1 MKIGIL
7 TLPLHTNYG
16 GNLQAHALLKVLK
29 KEGHEVVFLDRRRNK
44 YKPVKFFITVPL
56 GLVKKYVLNKPAPI
70 LDFYKSTREYDIVS
84 VNARKFI
91 EHYINPKSEP
101 AFSGEDLLEE
111 TLKLKLDA
119 IVVGSDQVWKPSYTP
134 NIFEYFLGFI
144 DGNKHK
150 VRKVSYAASFGNDD
164 WKYTDHETKKCAS
177 LVQKFDAL
185 SVREDLAVK
194 QCTKFFGV
202 EASHVLDPTLLL
214 DADEYVDLFRSEGI
228 EKKQT
233 ISSYVLDRSDFIDA
247 VFARVSSKI
256 DLPVNKLN
264 TRTEELN
271 APVQERI
278 APPVESWLK
287 GIFTSEM
294 LITDSF
300 HGCAF
305 AILFNVPFIV
315 IGNERRGIARFN
327 SLLTLFN
334 LQSRMVKSEQDIQI
348 ALEHQ
353 IDWDSVNAK
362 LNENRERSYQFIRK
376 AFS

>member
-29 KEGHEVVFLDRRRNK
+29 KEGHEVVFLDRKRNK
-44 YKPVKFFITVPL
+44 YNSLKFLITVPK
-56 GLVKKYVLNKPAPI
+56 GLVKKHLFNKPAPI
-70 LDFYKSTREYDIVS
+70 LDFFKAKREYDTVS
-84 VNARKFI
+84 VNARAFI
-91 EHYINPKSEP
+91 EQQINPKSQP
-101 AFSGEDLLEE
+101 AFSGQDLLEE
-111 TLKLKLDA
+111 AVKLKLEA

-150 VRKVSYAASFGNDD
+150 VKKVSYAASFGNDD
-164 WKYTDHETKKCAS
+164 WKYTDDETEKCAT
-177 LVQKFDAL
+177 LVQKFDAV

-194 QCTKFFGV
+194 QCAKYFGV
-202 EASHVLDPTLLL
+202 DACHVLDPTLLL
-214 DADEYVDLFRSEGI
+214 NAEEYVDLFRSKGT
-228 EKKQT
+228 EKKQA
-233 ISSYVLDRSDFIDA
+233 ISSYVLDKSDFIDA
-247 VFARVSSKI
+247 VFSRVSSRI
-256 DLPVNKLN
+256 DMPVNKLN

-287 GIFTSEM
+287 GIYTSEM

-334 LQSRMVKSEQDIQI
+334 LQSRMVKNEKDIQI
-348 ALEHQ
+348 ALEHK
-353 IDWDSVNAK
+353 IDWDSVNGK
-362 LNENRERSYQFIRK
+362 LNENRENSLQFLRK